1 MTYQGLD
8 VYRKSYSLALEIHRL
23 SLNFPSLE
31 QREVASQIRR
41 SSKSIPVNIAEGMGK
56 QESKAD
62 IRRYI
67 RIAIG
72 SNDETMVWLR
82 LSRDLGYLDDRV
94 SKQYLDRYSEVGKM
108 LRGILKRYSWYLA
121 TSF

>member
-8 VYRKSYSLALEIHRL
+8 VYQKSYALALEIHKQ
-23 SLNFPSLE
+23 SLKFPPIE
-31 QREVASQIRR
+31 QREIAGQLRR
-41 SSKSIPVNIAEGMGK
+41 SSKSIPANIAEGMGK

-62 IRRYI
+62 VRHYI

-82 LSRDLGYLDDRV
+82 FSRDLEYLDKAV
-94 SKQYLDRYSEVGKM
+94 SKQYLERYNEVGKM
-108 LRGILKRYSWYLA
+108 LRGVLKRYS
-121 TSF
+121 